1 MEVSTTCVPKT
12 SQRSSDIH
20 SLLRFLGVEPLA
32 NQDIFRRA
40 VTVPMQNGEDIG
52 LTRLRVVM
60 SHVALRRCKG
70 TTNLK
75 LANKTVELAKVNFEQ
90 GSRHKAVYDALFG
103 TMRVA
108 FQAVLQDGDSAVL
121 KRYTSVFEIL
131 LRLRQSCC
139 SASLVP

>member
-1 MEVSTTCVPKT
+1 
-12 SQRSSDIH
+12 
-20 SLLRFLGVEPLA
+20 
-32 NQDIFRRA
+32 
-40 VTVPMQNGEDIG
+40 MQNGEEIG

-60 SHVALRRCKG
+60 SHVALRRSKG

-75 LANKTVELAKVNFEQ
+75 LTEKTVQLASVDFEE
-90 GSRHKAVYDALFG
+90 GSPHKAIYDALFG

-139 SASLVP
+139 SANLVP